1 MAFRHRLKRR
11 RAPAG
16 IDIVADALERY
27 ERQMRDA
34 VAEPTDGKTRAETT
48 WRVTKIHWQRN
59 RHIYDLYHV
68 AHSISREL
76 YDWLGRERL
85 VDVALLSKWRKPG
98 YERLCSLAAIARGGT
113 AYGTTGVCR
122 VPLAQRR
129 GAITP
134 NVVTGCVSCASG
146 DGGPVWWDDPVPEVV
161 ARKYAE
167 LHGEAALAASL
178 RHRPP
183 GEGGGAASGATVRA
197 EAQVEVE
204 QRAQVLHGAAPLG
217 APASARGGA
226 GRAAAGGGAGILA
239 AKEEGPPAEEPRGL
253 SAEKGAVKAGG
264 PAAEE
269 AVEEVGRATAHE
281 AGGTTADEA
290 AEEAGG
296 PAVEEAR
303 EPSPRQAAV
312 PAAVEEAGALAAE
325 KPAAL
330 GAEKAGRPAPE
341 EEGGPALEEARGP
354 APKEAIGPAPVEAGG
369 VAAEEAGG
377 TP

>member
-1 MAFRHRLKRR
+1 MAWRHKLKRR

-16 IDIVADALERY
+16 IDIVADALEGY

-59 RHIYDLYHV
+59 RHVYDLYHV
-68 AHSISREL
+68 AHAISREL

-85 VDVALLSKWRKPG
+85 VDVPLLSKWRKPG
-98 YERLCSLAAIARGGT
+98 YERLCSLAAISRGGT

-178 RHRPP
+178 RP
-183 GEGGGAASGATVRA
+183 GPSGGGGSAAAGATADA
-197 EAQVEVE
+197 EGEE
-204 QRAQVLHGAAPLG
+204 QQGARVFHGAAPPRAAAPG
-217 APASARGGA
+217 ATAAPVGRGAGVRRPSTEEA
-226 GRAAAGGGAGILA
+226 GRAAA
-239 AKEEGPPAEEPRGL
+239 EEQRGSEPRGL
-253 SAEKGAVKAGG
+253 
-264 PAAEE
+264 PAEE
-269 AVEEVGRATAHE
+269 AAKAVG
-281 AGGTTADEA
+281 GLTADEA
-290 AEEAGG
+290 G
-296 PAVEEAR
+296 AV
-303 EPSPRQAAV
+303 AAD
-312 PAAVEEAGALAAE
+312 
-325 KPAAL
+325 
-330 GAEKAGRPAPE
+330 
-341 EEGGPALEEARGP
+341 
-354 APKEAIGPAPVEAGG
+354 EAGG
-369 VAAEEAGG
+369 VAADESGGVAADEAADDARGP
-377 TP
+377 TAN